1 MKLIMPIYEY
11 KCNDCGKEFEVLRKF
26 SDQPLKACVHCSG
39 KKVEK
44 LISKSSFVL
53 KGGGWGATNY
63 TKKVEKVEKA
73 EKAAPCEIKST
84 KPECSGFPSGNQ

>member
-1 MKLIMPIYEY
+1 MPIYEY
-11 KCNDCGKEFEVLRKF
+11 KCNDCGKEFEVMQKF

-63 TKKVEKVEKA
+63 TKKVEKA
-73 EKAAPCEIKST
+73 EKPESCEIKAT
-84 KPECSGFPSGNQ
+84 KPECSGCPSSNQ

>member
-1 MKLIMPIYEY
+1 MPIYEY
-11 KCNDCGKEFEVLRKF
+11 ICNDCGKEFEVMQKF
-26 SDQPLKACVHCSG
+26 SDKPLKACVHCSG

-63 TKKVEKVEKA
+63 TKKA
-73 EKAAPCEIKST
+73 EKADKPEPCEIKST
-84 KPECSGFPSGNQ
+84 KPECSGCPSGN